1 MQNSEF
7 AYFSSKSGKHMKQMP
22 SPPFWG
28 DVAMKKWS
36 RSPRSAHFQVP
47 ENGTLSARIKKRRL
61 LFHANTLPKWWS
73 RHLFHVFTTSG

>member
-7 AYFSSKSGKHMKQMP
+7 AYFSSKSGKHMKQLP

-36 RSPRSAHFQVP
+36 PFLDSGARSPIFGHLKMGTFGIFRYPKMGLRAP
-47 ENGTLSARIKKRRL
+47 E
-61 LFHANTLPKWWS
+61 
-73 RHLFHVFTTSG
+73 